1 MVIGDPLLHSYPYS
15 KHDFQLILHQMKLKR
30 METEQKAE
38 KERRRRERLIQKKDP
53 KLKEFKCSPCDMTFP
68 NKVNVQII
76 KWKSHFILVA
86 LKRREIN

>member
-68 NKVNVQII
+68 NKVNIQII

>member
-38 KERRRRERLIQKKDP
+38 KERRRRERLIEKKDP

-68 NKVNVQII
+68 NKVNIQIF
-76 KWKSHFILVA
+76 KSHFTNICKNPAEL
-86 LKRREIN
+86 